1 MPEIPKIPGMPSWL
15 GGTFCLCVGGWW
27 AVMRSRTES
36 CSGGRG
42 AMKNQNQNRSPR
54 RVRMWMLTGSEES
67 TAEGAGEKP
76 SSAGIQVR
84 SHMHARGGCQHGAAS
99 ISCEVVFPRV
109 GYGDSGDHASACD
122 EAKDPRAD
130 NAAHASRA
138 ATDETCHEPGSAAN
152 AANACG
158 AATNET
164 HPDGEKHS
172 PGLQTALFS
181 VYVVSSQTWAY
192 LRDTI

>member
-1 MPEIPKIPGMPSWL
+1 MYSHRDSKMQVPEIPKIPGMPSWL

-99 ISCEVVFPRV
+99 IQSPIHMYVRVWNFPSCKCLRSRRSQGCRAGWVVRFVCVSV
-109 GYGDSGDHASACD
+109 GGG
-122 EAKDPRAD
+122 
-130 NAAHASRA
+130 
-138 ATDETCHEPGSAAN
+138 
-152 AANACG
+152 
-158 AATNET
+158 
-164 HPDGEKHS
+164 
-172 PGLQTALFS
+172 Q
-181 VYVVSSQTWAY
+181 
-192 LRDTI
+192 